1 MIDPQ
6 FRTFGAYPLKYA
18 TNICKFYLSQLTP
31 PVNGALPVP
40 RTFQELK
47 DMEKAFDE
55 IINSRIP
62 LPRTKWPIALGI
74 NDKENEGQYVE
85 SENGNKI
92 VLNYKSYQSGDDD
105 KNDNMAMFLDST
117 ESWATYDDEKRAYVI
132 CQQDCQTG

>member
-1 MIDPQ
+1 M
-6 FRTFGAYPLKYA
+6 
-18 TNICKFYLSQLTP
+18 SQLTP

-105 KNDNMAMFLDST
+105 KNDNMVMFLDST